1 MNDLVYSLNGGL
13 VTDQNKISTI
23 SKVDINSIQKLIRNY
38 KQDLECF
45 GELGFELQKIAKT
58 NKKIYFLNE
67 QQATLLLTYMKNS
80 ESVRNAKKVL
90 VFAFYQMKEK
100 LRSLEQEQEKAR
112 FKSLSDE
119 NQRLNSL
126 NHHQKIGYKSQ
137 LKQQKEKYE
146 NKIKA
151 LKYDL
156 ENKKELSFKR
166 KLSQKELLE
175 LRKILAKD
183 YNIVCFK
190 EWEMSLFAEKI
201 GKNSVFEVVLN
212 KLEKELNYWKNYEK
226 YEEKWKKNIKELKM
240 KLVDK
245 LKKAYDYKKELYK
258 AEKGSS
264 SKEYHIE
271 NAEIFQDFIEL
282 ELLQCEDIE
291 RRYFL
296 MQIYRYG
303 YQNIR
308 SLNSKLAF
316 KAKLDND
323 DINFIKILKEA
334 NILHA
339 LNEIYTTKEVKK
351 IAKD

>member
-23 SKVDINSIQKLIRNY
+23 SKVDINSIQRLIRNY

-112 FKSLSDE
+112 FKTLSDE
-119 NQRLNSL
+119 NLRLNSL

-137 LKQQKEKYE
+137 LAQQKEKYE

-166 KLSQKELLE
+166 KLSKEELLE
-175 LRKILAKD
+175 LRKILARD
-183 YNIVCFK
+183 YGMICIK
-190 EWEMSLFAEKI
+190 EWEFEFLAEKI
-201 GKNSVFEVVLN
+201 ALESTKMTTWDAVVK
-212 KLEKELNYWKNYEK
+212 KLKQSLDYWQNYEE
-226 YEEKWKKNIKELKM
+226 YEEKW
-240 KLVDK
+240 
-245 LKKAYDYKKELYK
+245 
-258 AEKGSS
+258 
-264 SKEYHIE
+264 
-271 NAEIFQDFIEL
+271 
-282 ELLQCEDIE
+282 
-291 RRYFL
+291 R
-296 MQIYRYG
+296 
-303 YQNIR
+303 
-308 SLNSKLAF
+308 
-316 KAKLDND
+316 
-323 DINFIKILKEA
+323 KILRR
-334 NILHA
+334 
-339 LNEIYTTKEVKK
+339 
-351 IAKD
+351 

>member
-23 SKVDINSIQKLIRNY
+23 SKVDINSIQRLIRNY

-112 FKSLSDE
+112 FKTLSDE
-119 NQRLNSL
+119 NLRLNSL

-137 LKQQKEKYE
+137 LKQQKEHYE

-156 ENKKELSFKR
+156 EKKKELSFKR
-166 KLSQKELLE
+166 KLSKEELLE

-183 YNIVCFK
+183 YDMLCIK
-190 EWEMSLFAEKI
+190 EWEFEFLAEKI
-201 GKNSVFEVVLN
+201 ALESTRITTWDAVVK
-212 KLEKELNYWKNYEK
+212 KLKQTLDYWQNYEE
-226 YEEKWKKNIKELKM
+226 YEEKW
-240 KLVDK
+240 
-245 LKKAYDYKKELYK
+245 
-258 AEKGSS
+258 
-264 SKEYHIE
+264 
-271 NAEIFQDFIEL
+271 
-282 ELLQCEDIE
+282 
-291 RRYFL
+291 R
-296 MQIYRYG
+296 
-303 YQNIR
+303 
-308 SLNSKLAF
+308 
-316 KAKLDND
+316 
-323 DINFIKILKEA
+323 KILRR
-334 NILHA
+334 
-339 LNEIYTTKEVKK
+339 
-351 IAKD
+351 

>member
-23 SKVDINSIQKLIRNY
+23 SKVDINSIQRLIRNY

-58 NKKIYFLNE
+58 NKKIYYLNE

-119 NQRLNSL
+119 NLRLNSL

-137 LKQQKEKYE
+137 LAQQKEHYE

-156 ENKKELSFKR
+156 ENKNELSFKR

-175 LRKILAKD
+175 LRKILARD
-183 YNIVCFK
+183 YGMICIK
-190 EWEMSLFAEKI
+190 EWEFEFLAEKI
-201 GKNSVFEVVLN
+201 ALESTRMTTWDAVVK
-212 KLEKELNYWKNYEK
+212 KLKQSLDYWQNYEE
-226 YEEKWKKNIKELKM
+226 YEEKW
-240 KLVDK
+240 
-245 LKKAYDYKKELYK
+245 
-258 AEKGSS
+258 
-264 SKEYHIE
+264 
-271 NAEIFQDFIEL
+271 
-282 ELLQCEDIE
+282 
-291 RRYFL
+291 R
-296 MQIYRYG
+296 
-303 YQNIR
+303 
-308 SLNSKLAF
+308 
-316 KAKLDND
+316 
-323 DINFIKILKEA
+323 KILRR
-334 NILHA
+334 
-339 LNEIYTTKEVKK
+339 
-351 IAKD
+351 

>member
-23 SKVDINSIQKLIRNY
+23 SKVDINSIQRLIRNY

-58 NKKIYFLNE
+58 NKKIYYLNE

-137 LKQQKEKYE
+137 LAQQKEKYE

-166 KLSQKELLE
+166 KLSKEELLE

-183 YNIVCFK
+183 YGILCIK
-190 EWEMSLFAEKI
+190 EWEMSLVAEKI
-201 GKNSVFEVVLN
+201 GKDTVFEAVLN
-212 KLEKELNYWKNYEK
+212 KLEKELKYWQNYEE
-226 YEEKWKKNIKELKM
+226 YEEKW
-240 KLVDK
+240 
-245 LKKAYDYKKELYK
+245 
-258 AEKGSS
+258 
-264 SKEYHIE
+264 
-271 NAEIFQDFIEL
+271 
-282 ELLQCEDIE
+282 
-291 RRYFL
+291 R
-296 MQIYRYG
+296 
-303 YQNIR
+303 
-308 SLNSKLAF
+308 
-316 KAKLDND
+316 
-323 DINFIKILKEA
+323 KILRR
-334 NILHA
+334 
-339 LNEIYTTKEVKK
+339 
-351 IAKD
+351 